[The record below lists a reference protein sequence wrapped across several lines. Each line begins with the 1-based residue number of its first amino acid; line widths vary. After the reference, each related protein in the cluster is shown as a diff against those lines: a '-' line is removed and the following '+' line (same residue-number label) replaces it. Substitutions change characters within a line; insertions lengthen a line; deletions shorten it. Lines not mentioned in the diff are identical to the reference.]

1 MIRGID
7 YAIVETD
14 VPIIE
19 GLNSIYFEEGSE
31 ILVTISTIVEGKY
44 TITTSGDLNMTADR
58 IEELIVL
65 DSDKTIQ
72 VSVTAKT
79 YNVQMEEYVYTSID
93 ELENENPSVENDP
106 VSDTALSGQNYS
118 ELGEISFNKESTS
131 GDRVITRVILTET
144 GKDSLIIDVYNG
156 IYTISSSN
164 LDAELEITEI
174 DTGYSILLNGKVYT
188 IQDLGSRLQISYM
201 TEDNVNIRLEY
212 TAVKEIRP

>member
-1 MIRGID
+1 
-7 YAIVETD
+7 
-14 VPIIE
+14 
-19 GLNSIYFEEGSE
+19 
-31 ILVTISTIVEGKY
+31 
-44 TITTSGDLNMTADR
+44 MTADR

-93 ELENENPSVENDP
+93 ELENENPSVEADP

-131 GDRVITRVILTET
+131 GDRVITKVILTET

-164 LDAELEITEI
+164 LDAELEITQT

-188 IQDLGSRLQISYM
+188 IQDLGSRLLISYM

-212 TAVKEIRP
+212 TAIKEIRP